1 MNLVLDPKTSI
12 ATALANPG
20 KILDNVQDMLPRVIG
35 QPLSEFYLVT
45 VLKAGHGG
53 GDLAAYQALVPSD
66 NKRSPEVLMEVARQG
81 RKLTAH
87 EAQKLF
93 GDLDCRGTYRR

>member
-20 KILDNVQDMLPRVIG
+20 KILDHTQDLLPTVIG
-35 QPLSEFYLVT
+35 QPLSQFYLVT
-45 VLKAGHGG
+45 VLKAGHG

-66 NKRSPEVLMEVARQG
+66 EGRTPPVLMEVAKQG

-93 GDLDCRGTYRR
+93 GDLDSRGHYRR